1 MIENEQTRSS
11 SCEKHLGVFFDS
23 KLTFQ
28 SHIHN
33 ICKKAFKR
41 VNATSRITPYMD
53 FNKKTIGYKWLFH
66 GLVQLLS
73 IDMDV
78 P

>member
-33 ICKKAFKR
+33 ICKKAFKK
-41 VNATSRITPYMD
+41 VTPH
-53 FNKKTIGYKWLFH
+53 NKKTIGYKWLFH